1 MPVNWKKNIRKEE
14 IIAES
19 TEKKGKIAGTDSSQ
33 R

>member
-1 MPVNWKKNIRKEE
+1 MPVNCKKNILIQQ